1 MHSVTRDFDRHPSLA
16 VSGVCPAQGG
26 GRWEIGGE
34 RLGGKL
40 SDVPSRSGYVL
51 LVDSDEEYREALS
64 RLLTREGHETREFGT
79 GEETL
84 EAARAERPALVVL
97 EVSLPDTS
105 GYTIC
110 RQLRDEF
117 GDGLPI
123 VFLSANRTES
133 FDRMAGLLIGADEY
147 LAKPCPSDEF
157 VWRVQRLISRS
168 APASLPEPPDSDLS
182 PRELEI
188 LGLLAQGLSQK
199 QIAGELYLSPKTVNS
214 HVERIYE
221 KLDVHSRTQAI
232 NVARRDRLIEV

>member
-1 MHSVTRDFDRHPSLA
+1 LPHA
-16 VSGVCPAQGG
+16 
-26 GRWEIGGE
+26 
-34 RLGGKL
+34 
-40 SDVPSRSGYVL
+40 SGYVL
-51 LVDSDEEYREALS
+51 LVDSDEEYRGRLSGLLS
-64 RLLTREGHETREFGT
+64 RAGYETREMAS
-79 GEETL
+79 GEEAL
-84 EAARAERPALVVL
+84 QAARAERPALVVL

-123 VFLSANRTES
+123 VFISADRTES

-157 VWRVQRLISRS
+157 VWRAQRLISRS
-168 APASLPEPPDSDLS
+168 APAPPPEPPESDLT
-182 PRELEI
+182 PREREI
-188 LGLLAQGLSQK
+188 LGLLARGLSQK
-199 QIAGELYLSPKTVNS
+199 QIAGQLFLSPKTVNS

>member
-1 MHSVTRDFDRHPSLA
+1 MGDRRQTDRGEASDLPS
-16 VSGVCPAQGG
+16 P
-26 GRWEIGGE
+26 
-34 RLGGKL
+34 
-40 SDVPSRSGYVL
+40 SGYVV
-51 LVDSDEEYREALS
+51 LVDSDEEYRGWLS
-64 RLLTREGHETREFGT
+64 GLLGRAGYESREMAS
-79 GEETL
+79 GEEAL
-84 EAARAERPALVVL
+84 EAARTERPALVVL

-117 GDGLPI
+117 GADLPI
-123 VFLSANRTES
+123 VFISADRTES

-147 LAKPCPSDEF
+147 LAKPCAPDEF
-157 VWRVQRLISRS
+157 IWRVQRLIGLA
-168 APASLPEPPDSDLS
+168 APARRPEPAESDLT

-188 LGLLAQGLSQK
+188 LGLLARGLSQK
-199 QIAGELYLSPKTVNS
+199 QIAAQLYLSPKTVSS

>member
-1 MHSVTRDFDRHPSLA
+1 LV
-16 VSGVCPAQGG
+16 
-26 GRWEIGGE
+26 
-34 RLGGKL
+34 
-40 SDVPSRSGYVL
+40 
-51 LVDSDEEYREALS
+51 VDSDEQYRGSLS
-64 RLLTREGHETREFGT
+64 RLLTRAGHETREVAT

-84 EAARAERPALVVL
+84 EAARAERPALIVL

-123 VFLSANRTES
+123 VFISADRTES

-147 LAKPCPSDEF
+147 LAKPCSSDEF

-168 APASLPEPPDSDLS
+168 APAPPPEPPESDLTR
-182 PRELEI
+182 RELEI
-188 LGLLAQGLSQK
+188 LGLLARGLSQK
-199 QIAGELYLSPKTVNS
+199 QIAGQLFLSPKTVNS

-221 KLDVHSRTQAI
+221 KLEVHSRTQAI